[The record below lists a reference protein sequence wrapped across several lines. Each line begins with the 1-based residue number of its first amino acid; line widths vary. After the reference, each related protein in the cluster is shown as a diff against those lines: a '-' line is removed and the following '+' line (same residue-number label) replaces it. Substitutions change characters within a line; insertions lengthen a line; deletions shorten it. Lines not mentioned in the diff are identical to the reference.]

1 MSHHVYNDH
10 LSQFCQFSK
19 WTREFPQAVST
30 VSGKVSPFV
39 SLESLSIIK
48 KWDDDDDDDDDDDF
62 PVPSLKTGMMRSTSK
77 VAQNVAP
84 GLLESA
90 PPASPSMLPVASL
103 NWGDEQGMGQVF

>member
-1 MSHHVYNDH
+1 MYIMIIYHNFAS
-10 LSQFCQFSK
+10 LASGPGSS
-19 WTREFPQAVST
+19 QAVST

-48 KWDDDDDDDDDDDF
+48 KWDDDDDGF

-103 NWGDEQGMGQVF
+103 NGGDEQGMGQVF

>member
-1 MSHHVYNDH
+1 M
-10 LSQFCQFSK
+10 
-19 WTREFPQAVST
+19 ST

-48 KWDDDDDDDDDDDF
+48 KWDDDDDDGF
-62 PVPSLKTGMMRSTSK
+62 PVPSLKPGMMRSTSK

-103 NWGDEQGMGQVF
+103 NGGDEQGMGRVF

>member
-1 MSHHVYNDH
+1 M
-10 LSQFCQFSK
+10 
-19 WTREFPQAVST
+19 ST

-48 KWDDDDDDDDDDDF
+48 KWDDDDDDDDDDGF
-62 PVPSLKTGMMRSTSK
+62 PVPSLKAGMMRSTSK

-103 NWGDEQGMGQVF
+103 NGGDEQGMGQFF

>member
-1 MSHHVYNDH
+1 MYIMIIYHNFAS
-10 LSQFCQFSK
+10 LASGPGSS
-19 WTREFPQAVST
+19 QAVST

-48 KWDDDDDDDDDDDF
+48 KWDDDDDDDDDGF

-103 NWGDEQGMGQVF
+103 NGGDEQGMGQVF

>member
-1 MSHHVYNDH
+1 M
-10 LSQFCQFSK
+10 
-19 WTREFPQAVST
+19 ST

-48 KWDDDDDDDDDDDF
+48 KWDDDDDDGF
-62 PVPSLKTGMMRSTSK
+62 PVPSLKPGMMRSSSK

-103 NWGDEQGMGQVF
+103 NGGDEQGMGQFF

>member
-1 MSHHVYNDH
+1 M
-10 LSQFCQFSK
+10 
-19 WTREFPQAVST
+19 ST

-48 KWDDDDDDDDDDDF
+48 KWDDDDDDDGF
-62 PVPSLKTGMMRSTSK
+62 PVPSLKTGMMRSTSQ

-103 NWGDEQGMGQVF
+103 NGGDEQGMGQFF

>member
-1 MSHHVYNDH
+1 MYIMIIYHNFAS
-10 LSQFCQFSK
+10 LASGPGSS
-19 WTREFPQAVST
+19 QAVS

-48 KWDDDDDDDDDDDF
+48 KWDDDDDDDDDDGF
-62 PVPSLKTGMMRSTSK
+62 PVPLLKTGMMRSTSK

-103 NWGDEQGMGQVF
+103 NGGDEHGMGQVF

>member
-1 MSHHVYNDH
+1 M
-10 LSQFCQFSK
+10 
-19 WTREFPQAVST
+19 ST

-48 KWDDDDDDDDDDDF
+48 KWDDDDGF
-62 PVPSLKTGMMRSTSK
+62 PVPSLKPGMMRSTSK

-103 NWGDEQGMGQVF
+103 NGGDEQGMGQVF

>member
-1 MSHHVYNDH
+1 M
-10 LSQFCQFSK
+10 
-19 WTREFPQAVST
+19 ST

-48 KWDDDDDDDDDDDF
+48 KWDDDDGF
-62 PVPSLKTGMMRSTSK
+62 PVPSLKPVMMRSTSK

-103 NWGDEQGMGQVF
+103 NGGDEQGMGQFF

>member
-1 MSHHVYNDH
+1 M
-10 LSQFCQFSK
+10 
-19 WTREFPQAVST
+19 ST
-30 VSGKVSPFV
+30 VSGKVSPVV

-48 KWDDDDDDDDDDDF
+48 KWDDDDDDDGF

-103 NWGDEQGMGQVF
+103 NGGDEQGMGQVF

>member
-1 MSHHVYNDH
+1 M
-10 LSQFCQFSK
+10 
-19 WTREFPQAVST
+19 ST

-48 KWDDDDDDDDDDDF
+48 KWDDDDDDDGF
-62 PVPSLKTGMMRSTSK
+62 PVPSLKPGMMRSTSK

-103 NWGDEQGMGQVF
+103 NGGDEQGMGRVF